1 MEHTLVIPD
10 VLFEKIEK
18 YNIKGKEIDEICLEA
33 LHLDLNDKKRKKKRT
48 KRKRKKTYRIDDME
62 FTIKKVDKDGH
73 CFFSVIEIYT
83 NESVKDI
90 RERVSDFMQQKKE
103 KKELE
108 NFYEKDEHKG
118 DSYDEFVEKIRSTN
132 EWADQ
137 LVIQAT
143 QIMLERPIKIYKK
156 NSDEPDKLHNV
167 EEVTI
172 KGTRN
177 EPIFMIYNGKNH
189 YNALIKKSKHDI
201 SESEERL
208 KENVKDDEMV
218 NGNILIIED
227 DEITEDELKKLTIP
241 KLKDFIKELNI
252 NSNKKITYKSNDRK
266 AILIKKILD
275 FVD

>member
-1 MEHTLVIPD
+1 
-10 VLFEKIEK
+10 
-18 YNIKGKEIDEICLEA
+18 
-33 LHLDLNDKKRKKKRT
+33 
-48 KRKRKKTYRIDDME
+48 
-62 FTIKKVDKDGH
+62 
-73 CFFSVIEIYT
+73 
-83 NESVKDI
+83 
-90 RERVSDFMQQKKE
+90 
-103 KKELE
+103 
-108 NFYEKDEHKG
+108 KG

-132 EWADQ
+132 EWVDQ

-156 NSDEPDKLHNV
+156 HSDEPDKLHNV

-172 KGTRN
+172 KGTRK

-208 KENVKDDEMV
+208 KENVKDEEMV